1 MNQGYPPSSDHPP
14 APAQPRQVLVQPP
27 QGQPVVTY
35 TLLVIVILVFL
46 LQMATPYLFGQDL
59 PAAWGM
65 KENNLIIQGQF
76 WRLITPVF
84 LHGSILHIAFN
95 MYALMI
101 FGPGLERFYGRG
113 RYLALF
119 FISGFAGNVMSFL
132 FSTAPSLGSST
143 AIFGLL
149 AAEGVFLY
157 KNRAIFG
164 AGAQR
169 ALINLIVVAIV
180 NLVIGMSPGI
190 DNWGHIG
197 GLIGGALF
205 AWFAGPVMRVT
216 GFAPNYALEDQR
228 GSNDA
233 WRAGIAVTALFVL
246 LAAAGIY
253 LKV

>member
-1 MNQGYPPSSDHPP
+1 MNQGYPPSSDYPP

-119 FISGFAGNVMSFL
+119 FISGFSGNVMSFL
-132 FSTAPSLGSST
+132 F
-143 AIFGLL
+143 
-149 AAEGVFLY
+149 
-157 KNRAIFG
+157 
-164 AGAQR
+164 
-169 ALINLIVVAIV
+169 
-180 NLVIGMSPGI
+180 
-190 DNWGHIG
+190 
-197 GLIGGALF
+197 
-205 AWFAGPVMRVT
+205 
-216 GFAPNYALEDQR
+216 
-228 GSNDA
+228 
-233 WRAGIAVTALFVL
+233 
-246 LAAAGIY
+246 
-253 LKV
+253 